1 MTAHQPLFGGQM
13 TKRKQR
19 YPQDVP
25 AVVAGQTVRL
35 KTKIIPKNVAQEI
48 YLDALRNSP
57 LTIANGPAGSAKTWL
72 ATGIALEKLIN
83 NEVSKIIL
91 TRPVVEAE
99 GENLGFLPGTL
110 EQKLDPYLKPLF
122 DAIEDF
128 VGPVM
133 AAKLLE
139 SGKIEIAPLAYMR
152 GRTFNYAYMILDEAQ
167 NCTVKQMRLFLTRVG
182 EGSTYS
188 INGDLGQ
195 CDIKAP
201 KDEDPKTWENGL
213 KYAIRKLSAKDPDIQ
228 YVEFYQSDV
237 VRSELCK
244 KLVALL
250 DSPDQRRETLRD
262 DIVQRKNRSSG
273 TLLKGAA
280 PAAT

>member
-1 MTAHQPLFGGQM
+1 M
-13 TKRKQR
+13 TKRASKQR
-19 YPQDVP
+19 YPQDVSH
-25 AVVAGQTVRL
+25 AKVEGQVVKL
-35 KTKIIPKNVAQEI
+35 KTRIVPKNAAQEI
-48 YLDALRNSP
+48 YIESLRNNP

-72 ATGIALEKLIN
+72 ATGIALEKLIS
-83 NEVSKIIL
+83 NEVSKIVL

-122 DAIEDF
+122 DAIEEF

-133 AAKLLE
+133 AKKLLE

-152 GRTFNYAYMILDEAQ
+152 GRTFNYSYLILDESQ
-167 NCTVKQMRLFLTRVG
+167 NSTAKQMKLFLTRVG
-182 EGSTYS
+182 EGSQYA

-195 CDIKAP
+195 CDLKP
-201 KDEDPKTWENGL
+201 PRDHSPNVPWENGL
-213 KYAIRKLSAKDPDIQ
+213 AYAIRKLTGKDSDIQ

-244 KLVALL
+244 KLVKLL
-250 DSPDQRRETLRD
+250 DAPDNGREPIVNESKPTRR
-262 DIVQRKNRSSG
+262 RSAS
-273 TLLKGAA
+273 LLNAA
-280 PAAT
+280 SMSTD